1 MTFKRKPQVE
11 FKMLNAPELCIHTRS
26 TASGALLVY
35 HKYQSIPVADLR
47 RLGLLPHATHYS
59 HGGKEEHCSYGGM
72 LVSVGVGS
80 RPVTMLLIKAKV
92 MMIED
97 FSKLLNS
104 LATQFC

>member
-1 MTFKRKPQVE
+1 M
-11 FKMLNAPELCIHTRS
+11 
-26 TASGALLVY
+26 
-35 HKYQSIPVADLR
+35 SID
-47 RLGLLPHATHYS
+47 
-59 HGGKEEHCSYGGM
+59 
-72 LVSVGVGS
+72 VGS